1 MPRATTDS
9 ESLSPDDGLP
19 GGLEI
24 RRKKS
29 RHSKCKRKRARSIR
43 KGIDHYFERKNLK
56 DALGDEYDEDDFE
69 DFEEDEDWYH

>member
-19 GGLEI
+19 ERLEL

-29 RHSKCKRKRARSIR
+29 NQQRCKRKRARSIR
-43 KGIDHYFERKNLK
+43 KGIETYFERKNLK
-56 DALGDEYDEDDFE
+56 DAIGDDYDEEDFD
-69 DFEEDEDWYH
+69 DFEEDDDWYH